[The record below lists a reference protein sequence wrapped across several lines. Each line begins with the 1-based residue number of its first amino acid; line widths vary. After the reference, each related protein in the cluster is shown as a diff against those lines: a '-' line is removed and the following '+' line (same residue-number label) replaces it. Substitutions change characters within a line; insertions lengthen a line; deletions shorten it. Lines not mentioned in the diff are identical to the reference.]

1 MRYQRPP
8 LHKQLRA
15 RRTLCISGPENVM
28 NDFVD
33 YSNTC
38 RNGMGVT
45 YGEALAQLLEDAK
58 LLKKTAKTS

>member
-1 MRYQRPP
+1 
-8 LHKQLRA
+8 
-15 RRTLCISGPENVM
+15 M